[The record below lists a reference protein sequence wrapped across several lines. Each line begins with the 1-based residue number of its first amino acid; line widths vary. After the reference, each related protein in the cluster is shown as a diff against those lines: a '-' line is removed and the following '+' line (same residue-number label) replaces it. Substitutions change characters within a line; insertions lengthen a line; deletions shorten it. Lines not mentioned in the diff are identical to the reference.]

1 MKGLLFFITFLL
13 LIPFSGVSYAAVN
26 TCPANSP
33 VISGHFDNV
42 TIGYDGHVHT
52 SHNGCDYVSSGPV
65 NPVVTVIPDSDDGIG
80 PSAGYDGELKP
91 TGKTTEEFEKFNS
104 TYMATE
110 QDFENKYNSH
120 QQQQERLCKMYAC
133 DASGNLLSDD
143 EKVNPDFK
151 TKILDPTFPR
161 YDVSKSLSQNSANFG
176 ESIKRF
182 KDYKFSTLSNA
193 YNYRDDLLKSYD
205 TITNELYKLFPS
217 PPCGGWLRPTDPQG
231 IANCAIA
238 DRQSNARAA
247 FTNQFYN
254 VDNLPS
260 DVSRFLS
267 NRTYG
272 YQTTFNEYFQT
283 MVDPLAVMAGNGQGS
298 DGVNGQ
304 NGADGKD
311 GKDGRD
317 GLNGRDGK
325 DGANGLDGRDGID
338 GKDGQPGEKGD
349 KGDKGERGEKGEG
362 VDNEE
367 LARFH
372 HDSVVVS
379 GNIIDLLGRIHDAV
393 IGSGSSSLP
402 SGSSPVSPSPSID
415 QGGSSATPGQ
425 STGRPSGSSDGND
438 SGLLNEVQGFHH
450 DANENARKLIEAL
463 SGQNK
468 TGNDTDDSDGVD
480 DSDEINSLNDSAEE
494 FGLLSDKALHD
505 YENLINNVNVPDMD
519 ISKGFTDMFK
529 GAGGACKPFS
539 FEIRIPLYNSR
550 VLAQRVSLDN
560 FCFFWDTYARA
571 LLNFSFDIAA
581 FIACYLI
588 LMRGIRRYE

>member
-1 MKGLLFFITFLL
+1 MKGPLFFIILLL
-13 LIPFSGVSYAAVN
+13 LIPFSGVSFAAVN
-26 TCPANSP
+26 TCSANAPA
-33 VISGHFDNV
+33 ISGHFDNV

-52 SHNGCDYVSSGPV
+52 SHNGCDYVSSGPID
-65 NPVVTVIPDSDDGIG
+65 PTVTVIPDYDDGIG
-80 PSAGYDGELKP
+80 PFVGYDGELKP
-91 TGKTTEEFEKFNS
+91 TGKTAEQFDKYNS
-104 TYMATE
+104 SYMATQ
-110 QDFENKYNSH
+110 QDFDNKYNSPE
-120 QQQQERLCKMYAC
+120 QQKERLCNIYAC

-143 EKVNPDFK
+143 DKVNPDFK
-151 TKILDPTFPR
+151 AKILDPVFPR
-161 YDVSKSLSQNSANFG
+161 YDESKPLSQNAANFG
-176 ESIKRF
+176 EAIKHF

-193 YNYRDDLLKSYD
+193 YQYRDDLSTSY
-205 TITNELYKLFPS
+205 TKIQQSLNKLFPS
-217 PPCGGWLRPTDPQG
+217 PYCGWMRDPSDPVYT
-231 IANCAIA
+231 ANCAIA
-238 DRQSNARAA
+238 ERVSQARAN

-254 VDNLPS
+254 MDNLPKKVTEYLYDHYDRNYTPFS
-260 DVSRFLS
+260 
-267 NRTYG
+267 
-272 YQTTFNEYFQT
+272 EYFQT
-283 MVDPLAVMAGNGQGS
+283 MVDPLAVMAGNGKGS

-311 GKDGRD
+311 GKDGKD
-317 GLNGRDGK
+317 GRDGK
-325 DGANGLDGRDGID
+325 DGVNGLNGRDGID
-338 GKDGQPGEKGD
+338 GKDGKPGEKGD

-372 HDSVVVS
+372 HDSVVAS

-393 IGSGSSSLP
+393 IGSGSSSPP

-438 SGLLNEVQGFHH
+438 FGLLNEVQGFHH

-468 TGNDTDDSDGVD
+468 TGDDTDDSDGVD

-529 GAGGACKPFS
+529 GAGGSCKPFS